1 MYIFLCPKTFSLA
14 NSAGSLEGKFLK
26 YYLGR
31 KGIKAKLSN
40 ELWEA
45 FCFRLMDKS
54 GNKQNAEE
62 LITEQR
68 GYFEPENEKRDN
80 ETHEEINAKR
90 DYNNGELVKA
100 TKFFIERNWADID
113 IAITSEEIDLSK
125 VKNIQNVNTMSLNEF
140 YLYCMNDDDTRE
152 MLESFWIKNE
162 ADKYNGD

>member
-1 MYIFLCPKTFSLA
+1 
-14 NSAGSLEGKFLK
+14 
-26 YYLGR
+26 
-31 KGIKAKLSN
+31 
-40 ELWEA
+40 
-45 FCFRLMDKS
+45 
-54 GNKQNAEE
+54 
-62 LITEQR
+62 
-68 GYFEPENEKRDN
+68 
-80 ETHEEINAKR
+80 
-90 DYNNGELVKA
+90 VKA